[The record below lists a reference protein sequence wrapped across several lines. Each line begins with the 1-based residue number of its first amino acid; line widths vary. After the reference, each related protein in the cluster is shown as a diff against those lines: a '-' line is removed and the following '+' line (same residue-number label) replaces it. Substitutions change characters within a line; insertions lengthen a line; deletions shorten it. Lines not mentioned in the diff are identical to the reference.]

1 MKTGWLLM
9 ALVTG
14 LLIPAQATMNARMRT
29 FVLHP
34 MYSSLINFGIGGV
47 AIITLTCLAIVLGQS
62 GNWRGASHAPWWAWC
77 GGLIGATVVVVGI
90 QAVPHIGAAS
100 FSVAII
106 AGQLFG
112 ALWLDHFGWLGLPEH
127 PVSLPRLVGAA
138 FLLVGVWLV
147 QRN

>member
-14 LLIPAQATMNARMRT
+14 FLIPAQATMNARMRT

-34 MYSSLINFGIGGV
+34 MYGSLVNFAVGGI
-47 AIITLTCLAIVLGQS
+47 ALLTITCVAIVLGQS
-62 GNWRGASHAPWWAWC
+62 GYWRGALQAPWWAWC
-77 GGLIGATVVVVGI
+77 GGLIGAMVVVVGI
-90 QAVPHIGAAS
+90 QAVPNIGAAN

-112 ALWLDHFGWLGLPEH
+112 ALLLDQFGWLGLPVH
-127 PVSLPRLVGAA
+127 QVSAPRLLGAA
-138 FLLVGVWLV
+138 FLLLGVWLV
-147 QRN
+147 QRY